1 MGECVYCNNTHYI
14 LPICKKK
21 VVFEEQKLDFYCL
34 HWRILCTP
42 FFSPSEFFD
51 GSPLHA
57 FPSPSLRC
65 KQYIKKERKS
75 QFLPLY
81 ILSGDEWRIPGYKDK
96 RWWWGGCGG
105 GGREKNVMKQKKKK
119 GKRRL
124 TFPSAPSTDRLMGR
138 FHFSLMITGSLLP
151 SAPVLSPLLDDL
163 FEFLPANNTYFD
175 SSIVRQLVQVCSL
188 ITFS

>member
-21 VVFEEQKLDFYCL
+21 LFSRRWNSTSIVYNGEYFARLFSLRQN
-34 HWRILCTP
+34 
-42 FFSPSEFFD
+42 FFG
-51 GSPLHA
+51 GSPLRA
-57 FPSPSLRC
+57 FPSPSPRC